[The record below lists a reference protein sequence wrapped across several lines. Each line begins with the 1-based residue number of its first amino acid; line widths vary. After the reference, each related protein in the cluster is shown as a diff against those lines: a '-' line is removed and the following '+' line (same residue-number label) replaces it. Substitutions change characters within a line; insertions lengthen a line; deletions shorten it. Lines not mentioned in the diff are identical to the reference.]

1 MREVIRMDKC
11 QCGKETRNDCYAKI
25 DNVIVNFC
33 SPQCAF
39 SFMVEQCRKGRII
52 AIRIPEGWEFD

>member
-1 MREVIRMDKC
+1 MVRMDKC
-11 QCGKETRNDCYAKI
+11 SICGKETRKDCYAKL
-25 DNVIVNFC
+25 DNEIIQFC

-39 SFMVEQCRKGRII
+39 NFMIQKCREGKII